1 MRRGEEACLL
11 YRYYLL
17 RSRVQNAFERF
28 YNKGSHSQKIPKG
41 FIEGFYSSYKS
52 CRIKWLWRR
61 SSKSEISES
70 TSKKKKKKKKKKEE
84 KEKEKK
90 EKKKKEK
97 KKKEKEKDKEKEQEK
112 EKEKKRKEKKEK
124 KKKEKKKEKKKKK
137 KKKKKEKK
145 AKQKEK
151 KKKEEKKEKEK
162 KKTKTKTKTALIQL
176 ECILRRIFST
186 AERTGAVLIA
196 KVAGDLLFLHVL
208 PSAFNDKPTG
218 QTHSWPAEAFTTQK
232 WLQPPLFVAQEL
244 ET

>member
-70 TSKKKKKKKKKKEE
+70 TSKNKKKKKEKE

-124 KKKEKKKEKKKKK
+124 KKKKKEKKAKHKEK

-145 AKQKEK
+145 EKEK
-151 KKKEEKKEKEK
+151 KKKEKEKEK
-162 KKTKTKTKTALIQL
+162 KTKTKMKTKTKTALIHL

>member
-70 TSKKKKKKKKKKEE
+70 TSTKKKKKKKKEKE

-124 KKKEKKKEKKKKK
+124 KKKKKEKKAKHKEKKKEKKKK
-137 KKKKKEKK
+137 
-145 AKQKEK
+145 
-151 KKKEEKKEKEK
+151 EKEK
-162 KKTKTKTKTALIQL
+162 DKKTKTKTKTKTALIHL

>member
-1 MRRGEEACLL
+1 MRRDEEACLL

-70 TSKKKKKKKKKKEE
+70 TSKKKKKKKKKKKEKE

-124 KKKEKKKEKKKKK
+124 KKKEK

>member
-1 MRRGEEACLL
+1 MRRDEEACLL

-70 TSKKKKKKKKKKEE
+70 TSKKKKKKKKKKKEKE

-112 EKEKKRKEKKEK
+112 EKEKEKKRKEKKEK
-124 KKKEKKKEKKKKK
+124 KKKEK

-151 KKKEEKKEKEK
+151 KKKEEKKEKEKEK

>member
-1 MRRGEEACLL
+1 MRRDEEACLL

-70 TSKKKKKKKKKKEE
+70 TSKKKKKKKKKKKEKE

-124 KKKEKKKEKKKKK
+124 KKKEKKK
-137 KKKKKEKK
+137 KKKEKK

-162 KKTKTKTKTALIQL
+162 KKTKTKTKTALTQL

>member
-70 TSKKKKKKKKKKEE
+70 TSTKKKKKKKKKEKE

-124 KKKEKKKEKKKKK
+124 KKKKKEKKAKHKEKKKEKKKK
-137 KKKKKEKK
+137 
-145 AKQKEK
+145 
-151 KKKEEKKEKEK
+151 EKEK
-162 KKTKTKTKTALIQL
+162 DKKTKTKTKTKTALIHL

>member
-70 TSKKKKKKKKKKEE
+70 TSKKKKKKKKKKKEKE

-124 KKKEKKKEKKKKK
+124 KKKEK

-218 QTHSWPAEAFTTQK
+218 QTHSWPAEVFTTQK

>member
-1 MRRGEEACLL
+1 MRRDEEACLL

-70 TSKKKKKKKKKKEE
+70 TSKNKKKKKEKE

-124 KKKEKKKEKKKKK
+124 KKKEK